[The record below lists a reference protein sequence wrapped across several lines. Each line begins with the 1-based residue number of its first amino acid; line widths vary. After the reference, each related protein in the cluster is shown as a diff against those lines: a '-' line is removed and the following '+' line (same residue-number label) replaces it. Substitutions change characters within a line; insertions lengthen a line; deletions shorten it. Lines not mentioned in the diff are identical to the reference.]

1 MSKKGNFFNGV
12 FYLMSKQSPIGVFD
26 SGFGGLSVLR
36 KLTETIPEYD
46 FCYLGDNAR
55 APYGTRS
62 FSTVYRYTREAV
74 MWLFSRNCH
83 LVIIACNTASAKA
96 LRSIQQNDL
105 PIVAPEKRVLGVIRP
120 LTEIAGVIS
129 HNKHIGLLATPG
141 TVRSAS
147 YSIEIHKF
155 FPDVHLTQEAC
166 PLWVPL
172 VENMEVDNSGTA
184 YFVKSHIDNLFTADP
199 LIDTVILG
207 CTHYPFLLPVI
218 KRYVP
223 GNVKIVSQGNIVA
236 DSLVAYLSRHPEI
249 AQKCTKGGTR
259 QFYTTESP
267 EFFDTPASYFFGS
280 EVKSEQIAI
289 S

>member
-1 MSKKGNFFNGV
+1 MSDMG
-12 FYLMSKQSPIGVFD
+12 PIGVFD
-26 SGFGGLSVLR
+26 SGFGGLSVLH
-36 KLTETIPEYD
+36 KLTEALPDYD

-62 FSTVYRYTREAV
+62 FSTVYKYTKEAV
-74 MWLFSRNCH
+74 LWLFSKRCH

-105 PIVAPEKRVLGVIRP
+105 PYLAPQKRVLGVIRP
-120 LTEIAGVIS
+120 LTEVAGTIS
-129 HNKHIGLLATPG
+129 RNGHVGLLATPG

-155 FPDVHLTQEAC
+155 SPDIHLTQEAC

-172 VENMEVDNSGTA
+172 VENMEIDNSGTG
-184 YFVKSHIDNLFTADP
+184 YFVKNHIDTLFRADP

-218 KRYVP
+218 KRYIP
-223 GNVKIVSQGNIVA
+223 DNVEIVSQGNIVA
-236 DSLVAYLSRHPEI
+236 DSLKDYLSRHPEI
-249 AQKCTKGGTR
+249 EQCCTKNGKCE
-259 QFYTTESP
+259 FYTTESP
-267 EFFDTPASYFFGS
+267 EFFDSPASFFFGS
-280 EVKSEQIAI
+280 EVRAEQISI